1 MSSRKAAPDCQRFWL
16 KESDLKGSACQS
28 IQIASNSLVIKCAR
42 HAARWRPNGELP
54 NAEICEP
61 RFSTQR
67 SMRVISRC
75 QVDRQISAKKHTKKN
90 KERRPEKSEM
100 RLIDRKR
107 NRRHKS
113 FIALAS
119 FLLLGE
125 LVNYTLV
132 SAVLYGALKLLPCK
146 LPRTW
151 NGSAA
156 LGSPFGSRLAVQWK
170 VQSFC
175 TFLSQKTA
183 VKWVLLI
190 DHADC
195 PPAIVWLET
204 RFFWNAL
211 ECALLKCRG
220 AHSKPLPCSK
230 NVHNAVT
237 EAAWRY

>member
-42 HAARWRPNGELP
+42 HAARWRP

-146 LPRTW
+146 LALETVPLHSVAHSVADWQSSGKYKVFVLFSAKRLPLNEYSHRPRRLST
-151 NGSAA
+151 GYCLAGDA
-156 LGSPFGSRLAVQWK
+156 LLLERSWIRPFK
-170 VQSFC
+170 VQRRAF
-175 TFLSQKTA
+175 Q
-183 VKWVLLI
+183 
-190 DHADC
+190 
-195 PPAIVWLET
+195 AITL
-204 RFFWNAL
+204 F
-211 ECALLKCRG
+211 
-220 AHSKPLPCSK
+220 
-230 NVHNAVT
+230 
-237 EAAWRY
+237 